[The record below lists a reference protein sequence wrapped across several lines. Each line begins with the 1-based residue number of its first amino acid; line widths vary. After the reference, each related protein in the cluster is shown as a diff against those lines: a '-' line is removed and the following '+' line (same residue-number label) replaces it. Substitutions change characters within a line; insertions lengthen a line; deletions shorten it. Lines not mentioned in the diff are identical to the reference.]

1 MKNDRRISLKGIVSL
16 LDLTKDIKE
25 EEEEEDDQ

>member
-25 EEEEEDDQ
+25 EEEEDDQ